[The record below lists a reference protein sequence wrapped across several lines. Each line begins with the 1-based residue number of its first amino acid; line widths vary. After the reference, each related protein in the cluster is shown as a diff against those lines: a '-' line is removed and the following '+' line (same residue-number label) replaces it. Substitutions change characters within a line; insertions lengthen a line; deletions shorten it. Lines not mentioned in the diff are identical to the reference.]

1 MTSSRRRR
9 GSQLPLGSVAA
20 AILILLLIGGAAWY
34 WLRSS
39 TEGPAP
45 EAAAPAPE
53 APEGPLP
60 FPGMDTM
67 DLPDLNA
74 SDDFVRG
81 LVAGLSSH
89 PQLARWL
96 VTDDLVRRFVGVVV
110 DLAGGSNPSAHLRF
124 MAPAEEF
131 STERRDGRVVM
142 AQASQRRY
150 DLVAAT
156 FASLDA
162 PGSARLYRQLR
173 PLIDEAYRELGI
185 PGTSFDEVLAMAVGN
200 LLAVQPRDEPLEVLG
215 ADGIYVFADP
225 ELEARRGAEKV
236 LLRMGP
242 ANTRRIQGKTRE
254 LAQEL
259 GISTP

>member
-20 AILILLLIGGAAWY
+20 AVLLLILIGGAAWY
-34 WLRSS
+34 WLRPSDDAP
-39 TEGPAP
+39 PA
-45 EAAAPAPE
+45 EASAPGMPA
-53 APEGPLP
+53 GPLP
-60 FPGMDTM
+60 SPGTGAV
-67 DLPDLNA
+67 DLPPLDA
-74 SDDFVRG
+74 SDEFVRG
-81 LVAGLSSH
+81 LVARLSSH

-96 VTDDLVRRFVGVVV
+96 VTDDLIRRFVGVVV

-124 MAPAEEF
+124 MAPEGAF
-131 STERRDGRVVM
+131 TTERRDGGLVM

-150 DLVAAT
+150 DLLAAT

-162 PGSARLYRQLR
+162 PGSAQLFGQLR
-173 PLIDEAYRELGI
+173 PLIEEAYRELGI

-215 ADGIYVFADP
+215 ADGIYLFADP
-225 ELEARRGAEKV
+225 ELESRRGAEKA

-242 ANTRRIQGKTRE
+242 ANTRRIQGKARE
-254 LAQEL
+254 LAREL
-259 GISTP
+259 GIPTP